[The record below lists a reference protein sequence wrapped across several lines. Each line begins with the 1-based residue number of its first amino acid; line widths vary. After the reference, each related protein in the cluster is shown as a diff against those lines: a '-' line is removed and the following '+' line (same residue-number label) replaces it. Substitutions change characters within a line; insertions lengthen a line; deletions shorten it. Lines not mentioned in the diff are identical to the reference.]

1 MRQHYEVFNFHIIRK
16 GYRNQKTL
24 RTTALNTYLCN
35 DNRCLYNPSYNDTL
49 RPSWSCG
56 ILRSCSN
63 LRCSPYMDRLHT
75 EQTKHLY
82 NRQVLRE
89 YKLPSSVTLDA
100 DITRDTILEGR
111 LRTEVVDLALRSGGV
126 ASAYKISANSDNLR
140 LSYSD

>member
-1 MRQHYEVFNFHIIRK
+1 MDTHLRQHYEVFNFHIIRK

-63 LRCSPYMDRLHT
+63 LHCSPYMGRLHT
-75 EQTKHLY
+75 EQTKQLY
-82 NRQVLRE
+82 NCEVLRE
-89 YKLPSSVTLDA
+89 YKLPSSVTLNA
-100 DITRDTILEGR
+100 DITSDSVLEGGQKS
-111 LRTEVVDLALRSGGV
+111 LTLDLTSGFGL
-126 ASAYKISANSDNLR
+126 DL
-140 LSYSD
+140 